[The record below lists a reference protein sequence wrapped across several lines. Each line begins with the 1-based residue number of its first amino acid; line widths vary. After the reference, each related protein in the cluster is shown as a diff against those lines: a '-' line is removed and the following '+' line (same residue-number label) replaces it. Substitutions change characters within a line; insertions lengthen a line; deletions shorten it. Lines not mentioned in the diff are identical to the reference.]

1 MVMAGESGHSGEEG
15 MAEADKQPASPA
27 ELRTAGKAK
36 VPPLVN
42 KRL

>member
-1 MVMAGESGHSGEEG
+1 MTRDGGHPGEEG
-15 MAEADKQPASPA
+15 IAEAGADKQPASPA

-36 VPPLVN
+36 VPHLVN